1 MDACEIY
8 PTAGC
13 QCSLRVLTC
22 VCFGTLAVGVL
33 FNHLKVRIMIC
44 NQCKYYDRGN
54 GYCSMRDQDF
64 APHAG
69 CEDGRSKW
77 DDEDECYSDDEDEDG
92 DWDD

>member
-1 MDACEIY
+1 
-8 PTAGC
+8 
-13 QCSLRVLTC
+13 
-22 VCFGTLAVGVL
+22 
-33 FNHLKVRIMIC
+33 MIC
-44 NQCKYYDRGN
+44 NQCKYYQRGN

-77 DDEDECYSDDEDEDG
+77 DEDDECYSDDEDEDG